1 MKYVCNGRFVD
12 HILIVEQTSC
22 GQTVFIQVL
31 AVNNLFGKLRTVEW
45 ISKIELL
52 TNTERLATTKLYFH
66 S

>member
-1 MKYVCNGRFVD
+1 MKYVYDGRFVD

-22 GQTVFIQVL
+22 GQTIFIQVL

-52 TNTERLATTKLYFH
+52 TNTERLATTELYFH